1 MIPAPKQEHLA
12 PGTMAEGTICVH
24 PEWAM
29 IRDIAE
35 DPALGNHSGEEGKTM
50 REEAKT
56 KTPAAAA
63 EEEEEVAATQGACPR
78 GGCDI
83 SHLFKSGQLTFHR
96 HVHCKSTGRTGRETH
111 AAVL

>member
-29 IRDIAE
+29 IRDMAK

-56 KTPAAAA
+56 KP
-63 EEEEEVAATQGACPR
+63 
-78 GGCDI
+78 
-83 SHLFKSGQLTFHR
+83 LLQLLR
-96 HVHCKSTGRTGRETH
+96 KRRKWQPYKVHVPG
-111 AAVL
+111 AAVTFLTCSSQGN